1 MGLHVLAHI
10 YSHYRILGV
19 EKELSQ
25 RLAELSL
32 SYTGGAEECEGGD
45 GLGGVRHACSGSL
58 YGLCYNLRKKRK
70 IGKLATRKG
79 LLCR

>member
-10 YSHYRILGV
+10 YSHNRILGV

-45 GLGGVRHACSGSL
+45 GL
-58 YGLCYNLRKKRK
+58 
-70 IGKLATRKG
+70 
-79 LLCR
+79 